1 MVEVFHLR
9 ALLKKNQNST
19 VIYGRFKTVD
29 RLYNYQ
35 ASGIVL
41 ILKLK
46 YVIEDEYTS
55 FSGIRTSIIVAWC
68 FFSSHSIA
76 VSNKKTTSRKSI
88 FLLEDFTEELV
99 RIMHGLHRFY
109 AQHQNKKFHF
119 LKYSNFKQQRNATI
133 VPL

>member
-1 MVEVFHLR
+1 MPNKWGKLDARFSYKELKKSKKRKHFFCKKVIMVEVFHLR

-76 VSNKKTTSRKSI
+76 VSK
-88 FLLEDFTEELV
+88 
-99 RIMHGLHRFY
+99 
-109 AQHQNKKFHF
+109 
-119 LKYSNFKQQRNATI
+119 KQQVGSLYFSWKILPKN
-133 VPL
+133 